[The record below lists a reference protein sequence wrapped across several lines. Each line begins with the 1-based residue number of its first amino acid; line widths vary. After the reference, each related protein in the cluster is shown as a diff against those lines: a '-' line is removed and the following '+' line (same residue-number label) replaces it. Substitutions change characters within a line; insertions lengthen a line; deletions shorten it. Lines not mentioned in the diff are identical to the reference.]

1 MGGLHGNIRLHTTV
15 LFIVN
20 DSELYTRTSVP
31 SEIYASTRF
40 GSVGWM
46 GSPRCEAGTDSLRPK
61 ARPLVGGI
69 QNCFKT
75 RVRVCVCV
83 RFCAPVRQRVH
94 MCLNVMGIFVGV
106 CVCVGVCLSLCLF
119 ALVLSSELRVS

>member
-1 MGGLHGNIRLHTTV
+1 
-15 LFIVN
+15 
-20 DSELYTRTSVP
+20 
-31 SEIYASTRF
+31 
-40 GSVGWM
+40 M

-83 RFCAPVRQRVH
+83 RVLLCACQTASEYVPQCH
-94 MCLNVMGIFVGV
+94 GYICM
-106 CVCVGVCLSLCLF
+106 CVCVAVCLSLSLF